1 MYRKIDYSY
10 LNVPYIYRK
19 RPVLSFLKR
28 LFDIFMGIIGLL
40 LAGLPML
47 IIAIIIKC
55 CNYGPVIFKHERVGK
70 NHKLFTTYKFR
81 SMREDNRD
89 IKEILG
95 EEKYQEFIKN
105 NKLNDDPRITPFGR
119 FLRKTS
125 LDELPQIFNILKG
138 DMSVIGPRPI
148 TKIEI
153 AEYKEN
159 ADFLL
164 KVRPGLTGFWT
175 THGRS
180 NIDNDTR
187 MKMELYYVAKR
198 SVWLDIKI
206 FFKTFMV
213 VISQK
218 GAS

>member
-55 CNYGPVIFKHERVGK
+55 CNYGSVIFKHERVGK